1 MHTYKSVKNLIE
13 NLTDFYFS
21 HDRIQHDQISYHK
34 TSKVKNMMEQETI
47 RFEQRDNDVFVYGY
61 PELKDRKGILAGDRM
76 AFFFGEGW
84 RNYEL
89 HVANTLTGKIR
100 KLSTTDGELLVDDN
114 DIDNDAIAKECDNG
128 IVNAQAKAIR
138 YAGLNRWDGFK
149 DGLCAISWMLY
160 PDGRYFADKDGFG
173 MEDNDEEEVYAIIDT
188 DLNIVE
194 PFRPIKDVA
203 AYLKE
208 IRKNKRESV
217 IKNRT
222 MKTRI
227 FNLIIIDESGSMQSI
242 KKEAIDSVN
251 ETIQTIRS
259 AQKKYED
266 QEHYVS
272 LVTFNDDVK
281 TVYECVPVNEIKE
294 LTAETYQPDCC
305 TALYDA
311 MGISLNALRKK
322 VAEDDKVLVTVVT
335 DGYENSSKEY
345 SGKAIK
351 ALVDELKAKGWV
363 FAYIG
368 ANQDVEAVAA
378 TISITNV
385 MNFETTSVG
394 TQVMTDRVNRSRER
408 LYCCMAKPDFSAA
421 EANENFFDEDDEK

>member
-1 MHTYKSVKNLIE
+1 
-13 NLTDFYFS
+13 
-21 HDRIQHDQISYHK
+21 
-34 TSKVKNMMEQETI
+34 MEQETI

-61 PELKDRKGILAGDRM
+61 PELKDRKGILAGDGM
-76 AFFFGEGW
+76 VFFYGEGW

-100 KLSTTDGELLVDDN
+100 KLSTADGELLVNDD
-114 DIDNDAIAKECDNG
+114 DIDYDAIVKLCENG
-128 IVNAQAKAIR
+128 IGNARTKAIR
-138 YAGLNRWDGFK
+138 YAGINRWDGFK

-160 PDGRYFADKDGFG
+160 PDGRYFADSDGFG

-188 DLNIVE
+188 NLDVVE
-194 PFRPIKDVA
+194 PFRPIRDVA
-203 AYLKE
+203 SHLKTL
-208 IRKNKRESV
+208 RKNVRET
-217 IKNRT
+217 INKNKA

-242 KKEAIDSVN
+242 KKQAIDSVN

-259 AQKKYED
+259 AQTKYEE

-272 LVTFNDDVK
+272 LITFNDNVK
-281 TVYECVPVNEIKE
+281 TIYDCVQVSEVTE
-294 LTAETYQPDCC
+294 LTSETYQPACC

-311 MGISLNALRKK
+311 MGLSVNVLRKK
-322 VAEDDKVLVTVVT
+322 VAEVDKVLVTVVT
-335 DGYENSSKEY
+335 DGYENASKEY

-378 TISITNV
+378 SISITNT
-385 MNFETTSVG
+385 MNFEATCVG
-394 TQVMTDRVNRSRER
+394 TTVMSEKLGRSRSRWFDKIAHGLSSPEEDN
-408 LYCCMAKPDFSAA
+408 C
-421 EANENFFDEDDEK
+421 NFFEEENK

>member
-1 MHTYKSVKNLIE
+1 
-13 NLTDFYFS
+13 
-21 HDRIQHDQISYHK
+21 
-34 TSKVKNMMEQETI
+34 MEQETI
-47 RFEQRDNDVFVYGY
+47 RFERQDNDVFVYGY
-61 PELKDRKGILAGDRM
+61 PELKDRKGFLAGDGM
-76 AFFFGEGW
+76 AFFFGIGW

-89 HVANTLTGKIR
+89 HITNTFTGKIR
-100 KLSTTDGELLVDDN
+100 KLSTKEGGLLVDD
-114 DIDNDAIAKECDNG
+114 DGIDYDLIAKECKNG
-128 IVNAQAKAIR
+128 ICNARAKAIR
-138 YAGLNRWDGFK
+138 YAGINRWDGFK

-160 PDGRYFADKDGFG
+160 PDGRYFADSDGFG

-203 AYLKE
+203 TYLEE

-217 IKNRT
+217 INKRT

-242 KKEAIDSVN
+242 KKAAIDSVN

-259 AQKKYED
+259 AQKKHEEQD
-266 QEHYVS
+266 HYVS

-281 TVYECVPVNEIKE
+281 TIYECVPVDEVKE
-294 LTAETYQPDCC
+294 LTAETYRPDCC

-335 DGYENSSKEY
+335 DGYENASKEY

-351 ALVDELKAKGWV
+351 ALVDELKTKGWV

-368 ANQDVEAVAA
+368 ANQDVEAVAS

-385 MNFETTSVG
+385 MKFEATPLGTATMGAKVG
-394 TQVMTDRVNRSRER
+394 SARTRWFDKIAQGVSSAVEDN
-408 LYCCMAKPDFSAA
+408 CDFF
-421 EANENFFDEDDEK
+421 NEDEK

>member
-1 MHTYKSVKNLIE
+1 
-13 NLTDFYFS
+13 
-21 HDRIQHDQISYHK
+21 
-34 TSKVKNMMEQETI
+34 MEQETI
-47 RFEQRDNDVFVYGY
+47 RFEQRDNDVFVCGY
-61 PELKDRKGILAGDRM
+61 PELKDCKGVLVGNGM

-100 KLSTTDGELLVDDN
+100 KLSTTDGELLVDD
-114 DIDNDAIAKECDNG
+114 DEIDYDAIVKLCENG
-128 IVNAQAKAIR
+128 IGNARAKAIR

-160 PDGRYFADKDGFG
+160 PDGRYFADSDGFG
-173 MEDNDEEEVYAIIDT
+173 MEDNDEEVVYAIIDA

-194 PFRPIKDVA
+194 PFRPIDNIE
-203 AYLKE
+203 AYLKKL
-208 IRKNKRESV
+208 RKN
-217 IKNRT
+217 NRT
-222 MKTRI
+222 KQTNDKLMKTRI

-242 KKEAIDSVN
+242 KKAAIDSVN

-259 AQKKYED
+259 AQKKHED

-281 TVYECVPVNEIKE
+281 TVYECVPVDEVKE

-335 DGYENSSKEY
+335 DGYENTSKEY

-351 ALVDELKAKGWV
+351 ALVDELKTKGWV

-385 MNFETTSVG
+385 MNFETTSAG
-394 TQVMTDRVNRSRER
+394 THMMTDRVNRSRER

-421 EANENFFDEDDEK
+421 EANENFFDEDDK

>member
-1 MHTYKSVKNLIE
+1 MGIHSVKF
-13 NLTDFYFS
+13 T
-21 HDRIQHDQISYHK
+21 IQG
-34 TSKVKNMMEQETI
+34 
-47 RFEQRDNDVFVYGY
+47 NDVKVSGY
-61 PELKDRKGILAGDRM
+61 PELENRKGTIVGDGI

-89 HVANTLTGKIR
+89 YVANTLTGKIR

-114 DIDNDAIAKECDNG
+114 DIDYDAIANVCENG
-128 IVNAQAKAIR
+128 IGKAKAKVIR

-149 DGLCAISWMLY
+149 DGLCAISWTLY
-160 PDGRYFADKDGFG
+160 PDGRYFADEDGFG

-188 DLNIVE
+188 NLNIVE
-194 PFRPIKDVA
+194 PFRPIENVA
-203 AYLKE
+203 AYLTE

-217 IKNRT
+217 INNST

-242 KKEAIDSVN
+242 KKQAIDSVN

-259 AQKKYED
+259 AQTKYEN

-272 LVTFNDDVK
+272 LITFNDDVK
-281 TVYECVPVNEIKE
+281 TIYDCVPVSEVKE
-294 LTAETYQPDCC
+294 LTSENYHPDCC

-311 MGISLNALRKK
+311 MGLSVNALRKK
-322 VAEDDKVLVTVVT
+322 VAEIDKVLVTVVT
-335 DGYENSSKEY
+335 DGYENASKEY

-351 ALVDELKAKGWV
+351 SLVDELKANGWV

-378 TISITNV
+378 SISITNTL
-385 MNFETTSVG
+385 NFEATCAGTTAMSEKLG
-394 TQVMTDRVNRSRER
+394 RSRSHWFDKIAR
-408 LYCCMAKPDFSAA
+408 GCSSPA
-421 EANENFFDEDDEK
+421 EDNCNFFEEEK

>member
-1 MHTYKSVKNLIE
+1 
-13 NLTDFYFS
+13 
-21 HDRIQHDQISYHK
+21 
-34 TSKVKNMMEQETI
+34 MEQETI

-100 KLSTTDGELLVDDN
+100 KLSTTDGELLVNDD
-114 DIDNDAIAKECDNG
+114 DIDYDAIVKLCENG
-128 IVNAQAKAIR
+128 IGNARAKAIR
-138 YAGLNRWDGFK
+138 YAGINRWDGFK

-160 PDGRYFADKDGFG
+160 PDGRYFADSDGFG
-173 MEDNDEEEVYAIIDT
+173 MAENDEEEVYAIIDT
-188 DLNIVE
+188 NLNIVE
-194 PFRPIKDVA
+194 PFRPIKDVT
-203 AYLKE
+203 AYLE
-208 IRKNKRESV
+208 GIRKNKRESV
-217 IKNRT
+217 TNKNT

-242 KKEAIDSVN
+242 KKAAIDSVN

-259 AQKKYED
+259 AQKKHED
-266 QEHYVS
+266 QEHFVS

-281 TVYECVPVNEIKE
+281 TVYECVPVDEVKE
-294 LTAETYQPDCC
+294 LTVETYHPDCC

-335 DGYENSSKEY
+335 DGYENASKEY

-385 MNFETTSVG
+385 MNFETTSAG
-394 TQVMTDRVNRSRER
+394 THMMTDRVNRSRER
-408 LYCCMAKPDFSAA
+408 LYCCMARPDFSAA
-421 EANENFFDEDDEK
+421 EANENFFDEDDK